1 MFAPAGTLRTSVIV
15 LVNDDDIRYRQ
26 RGRTPVGPKTGSS
39 SSPPSPGGAPA
50 ARRLRRRTAE
60 LSSEERHRYSR
71 HLLLPEVGESG
82 QRKLRRARVLLVGAG
97 GLGSPAGL
105 YLAAAG
111 VGTIGIVD
119 SDSVETSNLQRQV
132 LYDVAS
138 VGRSKVTRATTRI
151 RELNPHVRVV
161 PHRVRLTSQNALRIL
176 RGYDVVVDG
185 TDNFPTRYLVSD
197 ACALLGKPDVFG
209 SVYRFEGQVSVFD
222 ARRGPC
228 YRCLFPEPPPPEL
241 VPSCA
246 EGGVLGVVPGLVG
259 LCQATEVL
267 KLILG
272 IGEPLVGRLW
282 LLDTLAGSSREVRV
296 RKNPRCPVCGRH
308 PTQRVLIDYPA
319 FCGVAG
325 SSERVPEVTP
335 LALAR
340 ELEREHPPVLVDV
353 REPGEWANRS
363 PPPGETRAE
372 RVPCRTSRRPSS
384 AAPDRRLLQV
394 GFTGRRPRSDFSS
407 TTDSSMFAPSPAGLD
422 GWAEQVEPDDAPIL
436 NPRGR
441 PGPSVGGVDTGASQ
455 APMALAGANLEMPT
469 DGLYQRTR
477 QRELLSE
484 LDGVL
489 RRNEQRIV
497 AGRDGKSGRDRVD
510 RVERVDERAH
520 IRPRHPHPPKKLT
533 GPRSRRFANSTPT
546 DLLEGNG
553 AGAEQ
558 ATSVQRAVVEHVVR
572 RGVPGEEEEDHA
584 DQELGH
590 ERVRGERRVDGR
602 VHDQEGEDDVHRDD
616 RDRDRQRRPGPGRE
630 NRGSGPSEAPTRDAP
645 HKDFNRP
652 RRR

>member
-1 MFAPAGTLRTSVIV
+1 MSDSPKGTLVELPPSLRELLEEPPDEIRLVGTTVEEVLHALVDQFPVLQHHVFAPAGTLRTSVIV

-26 RGRTPVGPKTGSS
+26 RGRTPVGPKDRIVLV
-39 SSPPSPGGAPA
+39 PALAGGAPA
-50 ARRLRRRTAE
+50 ARRPRRRTAE

-138 VGRSKVTRATTRI
+138 VGRSKVTRATTRL

-308 PTQRVLIDYPA
+308 PTQRALIDYPA

-353 REPGEWANRS
+353 REPGEWAIAHLPRARLVPKGS
-363 PPPGETRAE
+363 LAE
-372 RVPCRTSRRPSS
+372 RVDGLPRRRPIVVYCKSGSRS
-384 AAPDRRLLQV
+384 ATAVRFLLDHGFVDVRSLSGGIDR
-394 GFTGRRPRSDFSS
+394 
-407 TTDSSMFAPSPAGLD
+407 
-422 GWAEQVEPDDAPIL
+422 WAEQVEPTM
-436 NPRGR
+436 PR
-441 PGPSVGGVDTGASQ
+441 
-455 APMALAGANLEMPT
+455 
-469 DGLYQRTR
+469 Y
-477 QRELLSE
+477 
-484 LDGVL
+484 
-489 RRNEQRIV
+489 
-497 AGRDGKSGRDRVD
+497 
-510 RVERVDERAH
+510 
-520 IRPRHPHPPKKLT
+520 
-533 GPRSRRFANSTPT
+533 
-546 DLLEGNG
+546 
-553 AGAEQ
+553 
-558 ATSVQRAVVEHVVR
+558 
-572 RGVPGEEEEDHA
+572 
-584 DQELGH
+584 
-590 ERVRGERRVDGR
+590 
-602 VHDQEGEDDVHRDD
+602 
-616 RDRDRQRRPGPGRE
+616 
-630 NRGSGPSEAPTRDAP
+630 
-645 HKDFNRP
+645 
-652 RRR
+652 